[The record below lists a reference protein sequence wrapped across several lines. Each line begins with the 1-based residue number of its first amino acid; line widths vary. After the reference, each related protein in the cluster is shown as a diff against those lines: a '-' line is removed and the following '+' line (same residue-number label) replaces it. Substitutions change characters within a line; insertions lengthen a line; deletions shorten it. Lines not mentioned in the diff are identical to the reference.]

1 VLAVVFLAVFVWLLR
16 RVWRREMDWI
26 DGAAWTSAALLA
38 SASSLLPWYV
48 AWLMPLAALGRDRRL
63 MRVAII
69 MTGVVT
75 VILLIGYIPNGGA
88 FKL

>member
-1 VLAVVFLAVFVWLLR
+1 
-16 RVWRREMDWI
+16 
-26 DGAAWTSAALLA
+26 
-38 SASSLLPWYV
+38 
-48 AWLMPLAALGRDRRL
+48 MPLAALGRDRRL